1 MMMGIKNH
9 KAKGILLGIIIL
21 ALSILVLGGAV
32 PAQADEEWSHTWNSM
47 HTDTLEYSTP
57 TNGWVTINVTN
68 NTGFAWG
75 DMHIEILQCYTFGC
89 GAVTNVDFVD
99 NHPSGSPLSPDSDR
113 SPYTYT
119 IDNVS
124 VGATL
129 DYYYYS
135 DPILTGGSGMFKWKS
150 TNTDGVLYQLAVTP
164 SVVPEPVS
172 STLFVV
178 GGVLLGFR
186 GFRKMKKA

>member
-1 MMMGIKNH
+1 MDKVWN
-9 KAKGILLGIIIL
+9 IISRVISLSLIVL
-21 ALSILVLGGAV
+21 ALGFLVLGVAA
-32 PAQADEEWSHTWNSM
+32 PAQADEVWSHTWNSM
-47 HTDTLEYSTP
+47 HTDYLMYNQP

-75 DMHIEILQCYTFGC
+75 DMHIEILQCYTFAC

-113 SPYTYT
+113 SPFTYT
-119 IDNVS
+119 IDNAS
-124 VGATL
+124 VGAKL
-129 DYYYYS
+129 DYYFYS

-150 TNTDGVLYQLAVTP
+150 TNSDGVLYQLAVTP

-172 STLFVV
+172 TTLFLV
-178 GGVLLGFR
+178 GAATLGFR
-186 GFRKMKKA
+186 RFRK